1 MRAQVIAIAA
11 AAALLSASIPSRAQA
26 PYPSRPVR
34 VIVPFP
40 AGGSVDIV
48 GRPLMEKLQ
57 SALGQPFVFDF
68 RSGGASIIGTEAVT
82 RAEPDGYTLLF
93 TAAQHTINPAV
104 HTKLPYD
111 TLGDFA
117 AVSQV
122 VTGPLLLV
130 VYPGIPAHNVQE
142 LVTFA
147 KSSSKKLNYASAGV
161 GSGFHLAA
169 EKMKTMA
176 GIDMVHVP
184 YKGGAPATADLIAG
198 HVDLMFG
205 SSVVM
210 PHISTDRLRLLG
222 VTTANRSPLLPEV
235 PTIAEQ
241 GLPGYEVKT
250 WFGVFAPAKTPRPI
264 VDLVAREIQNAVRDP
279 KYAEHMRDLLLTP
292 EGNTPEQFE
301 QIVRREV
308 PEWIKAA
315 KAANVQSD

>member
-1 MRAQVIAIAA
+1 MRALVIALAA
-11 AAALLSASIPSRAQA
+11 AAALLPASIPSRAQA

-68 RSGGASIIGTEAVT
+68 RSGGAAIIGTEAVA

-111 TLGDFA
+111 TLGDFV

-130 VYPGIPAHNVQE
+130 VYPGVPAHNVQE
-142 LVTFA
+142 LVAFA

-169 EKMKTMA
+169 EKMKTMT

-205 SSVVM
+205 SSVVL
-210 PHISTDRLRLLG
+210 PHIRTDGLRLLG

-279 KYAEHMRDLLLTP
+279 NYAERMRDLLLTP
-292 EGNTPEQFE
+292 EGNTPEQFQ

>member
-1 MRAQVIAIAA
+1 MRAQVIALAA

-57 SALGQPFVFDF
+57 NALGQPFVFDF
-68 RSGGASIIGTEAVT
+68 RSGGASIIGTEAVA

-104 HTKLPYD
+104 HIKLPYD

-130 VYPGIPAHNVQE
+130 VYPGVPAHNVQE

-210 PHISTDRLRLLG
+210 PHIWTDGLRLLG

-301 QIVRREV
+301 QIVRHEV

>member
-1 MRAQVIAIAA
+1 MRAQVIALAA

-57 SALGQPFVFDF
+57 NALGQPFVFDF
-68 RSGGASIIGTEAVT
+68 RSGGASIIGTEAVA

-104 HTKLPYD
+104 HIKLPYD

-169 EKMKTMA
+169 E
-176 GIDMVHVP
+176 
-184 YKGGAPATADLIAG
+184 
-198 HVDLMFG
+198 
-205 SSVVM
+205 
-210 PHISTDRLRLLG
+210 
-222 VTTANRSPLLPEV
+222 
-235 PTIAEQ
+235 
-241 GLPGYEVKT
+241 
-250 WFGVFAPAKTPRPI
+250 
-264 VDLVAREIQNAVRDP
+264 
-279 KYAEHMRDLLLTP
+279 
-292 EGNTPEQFE
+292 
-301 QIVRREV
+301 
-308 PEWIKAA
+308 
-315 KAANVQSD
+315 